1 MKKISILL
9 LAASAILFTLNS
21 CTEEDYTDRYL
32 NPEKVTTTSVDKL
45 FTGVLIKAEDFLKI
59 GYGRFMLHDQG
70 VGKLAQ
76 AWGVRLD
83 DELYNDGL
91 YMYTSWE
98 RYINTATQYKVLKKE
113 YEAVGDESL
122 KAYELCGRVVMYH
135 TMLQA
140 LDEFGKLPYSEVGL
154 YLATGEMVYAKLDE
168 TKDLYQLILDD
179 LGAVNTELQGLP
191 DGVVVAANTDWLND
205 GDMGKWRKYANS
217 LRLRAAI
224 RLSTANPGNDKAGA
238 AETVIKEILGNP
250 GQHPVVTGADDQI
263 LVTPKGT
270 GNGWWSTITGYD
282 NYAQWHSR
290 NTASKARID
299 RLDLNGDGSYSP
311 ESDDP
316 RLPLLYD
323 PVQGG
328 PKKGQ
333 YVGINT
339 HDKAADIATNVTG
352 VGGVKQYSFVNER
365 SFRDNR
371 KINSYVITA
380 AEIAFYKAEAITR
393 FGVSGNAK
401 DEFVNGILESVK
413 MYAKINAESDA
424 AGEAATRSP
433 VVDMSYWTDDKIKA
447 FAGQLWENASDK
459 LKLIYEQLWLHCAIF
474 NSTESWNTLRRTGY
488 PDDLYF
494 PFTSA
499 GNCRVLPQRF
509 IVPTSESQRNDNMPK
524 EDNFGAYQAGKS
536 WWEVIFWAKDL
547 TNPSQYK
554 GTVDTK

>member
-1 MKKISILL
+1 MKKIFILL
-9 LAASAILFTLNS
+9 LAVSTVLFTLNS
-21 CTEEDYTDRYL
+21 CTEEDYTDKYL

-45 FTGVLIKAEDFLKI
+45 FTGVLEKAGDFLRI

-91 YMYTSWE
+91 YMYESWG
-98 RYINTATQYKVLKKE
+98 RYIGVATQYKVLKSE
-113 YEAVGDESL
+113 YEKSEDASM
-122 KAYELCGRVVMYH
+122 KAYELCGRAVMYQ

-154 YLATGEMVYAKLDE
+154 YPATGEMVFAHLDD
-168 TKDLYQLILDD
+168 TKGLYELIMDD
-179 LGAVNTELQGLP
+179 LGAINSELSAAGE
-191 DGVVVAANTDWLND
+191 VAANTDWLND
-205 GDMGKWRKYANS
+205 GNMDKWRKYVNS

-224 RLSTANPGNDKAGA
+224 RVSGAEDYTNPENTLKSKG
-238 AETVIKEILGNP
+238 EQVIKEILGNL
-250 GQHPVVTGADDQI
+250 GQHPVVTGAADQI
-263 LVTPKGT
+263 LITPKGT
-270 GNGWWSTITGYD
+270 GNGWWSSITGMD
-282 NYAQWHSR
+282 NYAQWSSR

-299 RLDLNGDGSYSP
+299 RLDLNGDGLYTP
-311 ESDDP
+311 ENDDP

-328 PKKGQ
+328 PKGGQ

-339 HDKAADIATNVTG
+339 HDKAADIATNVSG
-352 VGGVKQYSFVNER
+352 VDGIKQYSFVNER

-380 AEIAFYKAEAITR
+380 SEIAFYQAEAILR
-393 FGVSGNAK
+393 FGVGGDARA
-401 DEFVNGILESVK
+401 EFIRGVFESVK
-413 MYAKINAESDA
+413 MYMKINAESDA

-433 VVDMSYWTDDKIKA
+433 VVDMSYWTDARINE
-447 FAGQLWENASDK
+447 FAAKLWDNASNK
-459 LKLIYEQLWLHCAIF
+459 LKVIYEQLWLHCGIF
-474 NSTESWNTLRRTGY
+474 NSTETWNTLRRTGY

-494 PFTSA
+494 PYTDA

-509 IVPTSESQRNDNMPK
+509 IVPVSEAQRNENMPN
-524 EDNFGAYQAGKS
+524 EDNYGAYTPGKS
-536 WWEVIFWAKDL
+536 WWEVIFWARL
-547 TNPSQYK
+547 IQ
-554 GTVDTK
+554 GETK